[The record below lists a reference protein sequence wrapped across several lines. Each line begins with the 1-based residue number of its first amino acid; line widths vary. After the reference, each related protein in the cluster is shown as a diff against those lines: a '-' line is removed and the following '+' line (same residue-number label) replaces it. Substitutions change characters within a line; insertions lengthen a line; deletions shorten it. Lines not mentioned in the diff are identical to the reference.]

1 MNYKKIVAYSY
12 ITILVIIY
20 YMALPVSI
28 FKGLPMGD
36 TPIFEYFGYAMTK
49 GELMYSNL
57 FDHKGPFIFI
67 SHYIGWLIHE
77 EIGIKLLFAVCI
89 FVFLYFSYRIT
100 KIFSQGYEY
109 TVVLFVIFISYMYV
123 SEKGLNVETLA
134 LPFITASLYFY
145 LEYFIKN
152 QINSIRIMLLGAMF
166 CVTFFI
172 RANMIGVWL
181 FMSILFMVH
190 NILKKKMGD
199 IIKYILLFL
208 VGVMIV
214 FIPLISYML
223 FKGNLI
229 DMFYQAFYINF
240 KYAGGEGVG
249 RRTILLWAISI
260 FKEVSLLFIII
271 AANLCKRTDKKLI
284 IYNIFVVLL
293 ILLALISKR
302 EYPHYLIVTIPL
314 FIPYVAIIMECIF
327 KREINK
333 HKICV
338 LFLGIYMLF
347 SSNIS
352 NIYDDISMRKNVD
365 VDLESVANYINEN
378 TDKGDKI
385 YAHRLT
391 GAVYLSSQ
399 RLSSTKYFFI
409 PSIPEELFINDF
421 KDSFKNSKP
430 KYIVLNK
437 NYLGDKE
444 VDKYIVE
451 LSVSSYS
458 LEKTIKEYDIYV
470 IKN

>member
-145 LEYFIKN
+145 LEYFI
-152 QINSIRIMLLGAMF
+152 
-166 CVTFFI
+166 

-181 FMSILFMVH
+181 FMSILFIVH